1 MTTRGEKVCQFIERY
16 CLIPESSKVGKPTWL
31 LDFQR
36 FFGTSTTIQQ
46 RSPALGIMIGSTIA
60 ALIDPARM
68 AEADAALMMMYGSRS
83 ALVSVYFGF
92 SGVAAKK

>member
-16 CLIPESSKVGKPTWL
+16 CLIPEGSKVGKPSWL

-36 FFGTSTTIQQ
+36 FFFGTSTTIQQ
-46 RSPALGIMIGSTIA
+46 RSPALGIMIVSTIA

-68 AEADAALMMMYGSRS
+68 AEQMPR
-83 ALVSVYFGF
+83 
-92 SGVAAKK
+92 

>member
-1 MTTRGEKVCQFIERY
+1 
-16 CLIPESSKVGKPTWL
+16 
-31 LDFQR
+31 
-36 FFGTSTTIQQ
+36 
-46 RSPALGIMIGSTIA
+46 MIVSTIA

>member
-1 MTTRGEKVCQFIERY
+1 
-16 CLIPESSKVGKPTWL
+16 
-31 LDFQR
+31 
-36 FFGTSTTIQQ
+36 
-46 RSPALGIMIGSTIA
+46 MIVSTIA

-68 AEADAALMMMYGSRS
+68 AKADAALMMMYGSRS